1 MKTPVKDA
9 ASAANAA
16 AYQLEMELVQFRL
29 GDQSIQFNIDLTA
42 ETVWA
47 TQQQIADLY
56 EKSRPT
62 IVGHVQNIFSEG
74 ELVEASVSQV
84 FRQTAADGKSYDV
97 THYNLD
103 MILSVGY
110 RVSGPKATKFRQWAT
125 ATLRSYI
132 VDGYALNE
140 RRLKDAPHN
149 LAKLAADVRALRAD
163 EKNIYASVRDCF
175 KVGSSDYDAQSPACR
190 SFYARLQDKF
200 HFAVTGK
207 TASQIILDRAKHTEP
222 NMGIQAFEGNRPTI
236 DEAKIG
242 KNYLDG
248 EELYRLHILCEQF
261 LLFVESAALR
271 GRQLTMGQL
280 EQKFDSLMVMSDYP
294 VFQGYK
300 DFLRERAVKHAQ
312 AEYARWLVRLKQD
325 DVVRIPRA
333 RS

>member
-1 MKTPVKDA
+1 MAKTPKDA
-9 ASAANAA
+9 AAAANAA
-16 AYQLEMELVQFRL
+16 ARQLEMELVQFRL
-29 GDQSIQFNIDLTA
+29 GDQSIEFNVDITA

-56 EKSRPT
+56 ERDRSVIAKH
-62 IVGHVQNIFSEG
+62 IQNIVAEG
-74 ELVEASVSQV
+74 ELSEAAVCAKFAQ
-84 FRQTAADGKSYDV
+84 AGPDGKIYEV
-97 THYNLD
+97 AHYNLD

-110 RVSGPKATKFRQWAT
+110 RVSGPKATRFRQWAT

-140 RRLKDAPHN
+140 RRLKDAPK
-149 LAKLAADVRALRAD
+149 ALAALAAKVRELRSD
-163 EKNIYASVRDCF
+163 ERNIYASVRDCF
-175 KVGSSDYDAQSPACR
+175 KEGSSDYDAQSPACR

-207 TASQIILDRAKHTEP
+207 TASEIILDRAKHTEP

-280 EQKFDSLMVMSDYP
+280 EAKFDALMTMSDYP
-294 VFQGYK
+294 VFPGYK
-300 DFLRERAVKHAQ
+300 DYLRDRAVKHAQ
-312 AEYARWLVRLKQD
+312 AEYARWLVRLKAD
-325 DVVRIPRA
+325 DVQRVPRRA
-333 RS
+333 